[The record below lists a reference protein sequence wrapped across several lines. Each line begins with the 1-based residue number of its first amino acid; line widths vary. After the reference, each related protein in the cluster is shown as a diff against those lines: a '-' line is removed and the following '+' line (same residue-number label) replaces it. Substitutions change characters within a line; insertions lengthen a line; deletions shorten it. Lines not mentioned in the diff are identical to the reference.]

1 MLTITGAGNHLIVI
15 DGDIYDEFE
24 TSNCRKG
31 RIALSD
37 GALLSVKFDK
47 FGGWRLTPIV
57 KGSLYDHK
65 EDGTADDGTND
76 VVYFKRGINWVL
88 FAKESQESKAI
99 YKEDEI
105 L

>member
-1 MLTITGAGNHLIVI
+1 MLTI
-15 DGDIYDEFE
+15 
-24 TSNCRKG
+24 
-31 RIALSD
+31 
-37 GALLSVKFDK
+37 
-47 FGGWRLTPIV
+47 
-57 KGSLYDHK
+57 K

-88 FAKESQESKAI
+88 FVKESQESKAI